1 MNRLV
6 NKITINQYG
15 RLREIKNFFQSERI
29 EIENTNN
36 KKFWFLDAPK
46 YGNVGDQAIAYA
58 IITFLCEYF
67 PKYEISVI
75 HEEQCISNLAKLKAY
90 IKPHDI
96 IILQGGGNFG
106 NLYPPYEYVRR
117 KIVSTFNNNKIVI
130 FPQSVYFTK
139 GHRGTYELAIAK
151 KIYSNNNNVYIFAR
165 ELESFEFL
173 KKNLKNVHIAA
184 SPDIVFYL
192 KGKIQEANREG
203 LGICL
208 RQDNEKISFTDEQR
222 EFIKE
227 QKDKY
232 NIVKNIDTII
242 QNNNITECD
251 RENIVLSKLREF
263 ASCELI
269 ITDRLHGM
277 IFSYIT
283 GTPCVFFDSKT
294 KKSTNI
300 YRSWLKNNKYVIDFS
315 EIREN
320 IQNNKDL
327 NFDFSSIRR
336 AIEEDYE
343 NSDTFIMS

>member
-1 MNRLV
+1 M
-6 NKITINQYG
+6 
-15 RLREIKNFFQSERI
+15 
-29 EIENTNN
+29 EN
-36 KKFWFLDAPK
+36 
-46 YGNVGDQAIAYA
+46 
-58 IITFLCEYF
+58 
-67 PKYEISVI
+67 
-75 HEEQCISNLAKLKAY
+75 
-90 IKPHDI
+90 
-96 IILQGGGNFG
+96 
-106 NLYPPYEYVRR
+106 
-117 KIVSTFNNNKIVI
+117 
-130 FPQSVYFTK
+130 
-139 GHRGTYELAIAK
+139 RGTYELAIAK

-269 ITDRLHGM
+269 ITDRLHSH
-277 IFSYIT
+277 F
-283 GTPCVFFDSKT
+283 
-294 KKSTNI
+294 
-300 YRSWLKNNKYVIDFS
+300 L
-315 EIREN
+315 REN
-320 IQNNKDL
+320 
-327 NFDFSSIRR
+327 
-336 AIEEDYE
+336 
-343 NSDTFIMS
+343 